1 MLVVME
7 LVRHKRVELALE
19 AAKRAGR
26 PIKVVGTGPDLERLQ
41 ALHGDHA
48 EFLGRVGDAALTEL
62 YARALG
68 LIVPNVEEFGIAAV
82 EAQAAG
88 RPVVAVDAG
97 GVRETV
103 IPGSTGVLVP
113 VGDLDALTEALRET
127 DFTRF
132 SPERIRAHA
141 YGFSTEAFKTRFK
154 GAVESLAGLDPAAL
168 TAAA

>member
-1 MLVVME
+1 
-7 LVRHKRVELALE
+7 
-19 AAKRAGR
+19 
-26 PIKVVGTGPDLERLQ
+26 
-41 ALHGDHA
+41 
-48 EFLGRVGDAALTEL
+48 
-62 YARALG
+62 
-68 LIVPNVEEFGIAAV
+68 V

-103 IPGSTGVLVP
+103 IPGNTGVLVP
-113 VGDLDALTEALRET
+113 VDDLDALTEALRET

-141 YGFSTEAFKTRFK
+141 YGFSTEAFKARFK
-154 GAVESLAGLDPAAL
+154 AAVDNLAGLDPAAL